1 MMNSLF
7 FKIFNVLI
15 NLIDYSNKK
24 KILNFFKKEL
34 KNKPLNIIDIGAHK
48 GETIDF
54 FLNNFLINRILA
66 FEPNEELYNQ
76 LRKNNKYLNKNISI
90 YNFGVGKKYEI
101 KYLNIMS
108 DSASSTFHKINQNTD
123 YFKKKKRII
132 SFFDQNKEFMKK
144 TQKVKVINLSKIIL
158 DNKIK
163 EIDILK
169 IDTEGFEYNVLKGI
183 ENFDFTKIK
192 YIYIEHHFDLMIN
205 KGYKLSDI
213 NMLLNKNNFY
223 KKYKLKMKFR
233 KSFEYIY
240 ENEKK

>member
-1 MMNSLF
+1 MNSLF

-24 KILNFFKKEL
+24 KILNFFKKKL

-90 YNFGVGKKYEI
+90 YNFGVGKKNEI

-132 SFFDQNKEFMKK
+132 FFFDQNKEFMKK
-144 TQKVKVINLSKIIL
+144 TQKVTVINLSKIIL

-183 ENFDFTKIK
+183 ENFNFIKIK

>member
-1 MMNSLF
+1 MNSLF

-24 KILNFFKKEL
+24 KILNFFKKKL

-90 YNFGVGKKYEI
+90 YNFGVGKKNEI

-108 DSASSTFHKINQNTD
+108 DSASSTFHKINKNTD

-144 TQKVKVINLSKIIL
+144 TQKVTVINLSKIIL

-183 ENFDFTKIK
+183 ENFNFIKIK